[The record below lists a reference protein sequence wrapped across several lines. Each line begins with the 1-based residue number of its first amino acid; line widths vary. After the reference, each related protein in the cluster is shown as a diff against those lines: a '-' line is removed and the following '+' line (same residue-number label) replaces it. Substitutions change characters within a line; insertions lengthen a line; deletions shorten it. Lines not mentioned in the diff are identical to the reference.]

1 MLEAQELTKSFGS
14 LTAVNGVSL
23 ELGLDGREQVFIV
36 GPNGAGKT
44 TLINLLTGRLTPDK
58 GVIRMDG
65 DDITT
70 METTDRVEHGLV
82 RSFQLVHVFDSMTIR
97 ENLRTALLSRE
108 GLSFKMLVNE
118 SSYEHIEAEI
128 DELMDEFGLTAEA
141 NTVVSNL
148 SHGDRKLLDV
158 AITFA
163 LEPKY
168 LLLDE
173 PTSGVGQR
181 EKNELIETVVEASR
195 TYGIST
201 LTIEHDMDI
210 VKTYAD
216 RIIALHQGEILAE
229 GEPNLIETDQ
239 QLRNKLLGIKNE

>member
-14 LTAVNGVSL
+14 LTAVDGVSL

-65 DDITT
+65 NDITT
-70 METTDRVEHGLV
+70 MATTDRVEHGLV

-108 GLSFKMLVNE
+108 GLSFKMFANE

-128 DELMDEFGLTAEA
+128 DELMHEFGLTAEA

-195 TYGIST
+195 TYDIST

-210 VKTYAD
+210 VKKYAD

-229 GEPNLIETDQ
+229 GEPTLIETDQ